1 MIVYLFRRL
10 YLFIITAL
18 LLTIIGYTL
27 LRLDPNLAWQ
37 HQGFFSGWLEYLQQ
51 IGSGHLG
58 VNDFGENLTQQIQQI
73 FPATLELCF
82 FAFTF
87 SLLIGVPIG
96 TIAGIYRGQLLD
108 KGILSMAMIGQAMPV
123 FWFALLLIL
132 LFSLQLGILPVSGQ
146 YSLLYRV
153 PQVTG
158 FGLIDTLLWSSPYK
172 SAAFQD
178 AIQHIILP
186 TLVLSLAPT
195 MEVIRL
201 MRHSVAEI
209 LEKNYIK
216 VAQTKGLSP
225 VRIIFKHTL
234 NNAIPPII
242 PKLSMQFSSVMTLAM
257 LTESIFNWPGIGHW
271 LLNAISQQDYPSI
284 QAGVLTVGGFIL
296 FINILSEIINVI
308 TNPLIRKNF
317 HVIE

>member
-10 YLFIITAL
+10 YLFVITAL
-18 LLTIIGYTL
+18 LLSVIGYAL

-37 HQGFFSGWLEYLQQ
+37 HQDIFTGWVEYLNQL
-51 IGSGHLG
+51 GSGHLG
-58 VNDFGENLTQQIQQI
+58 LNDAGENLTQQIQQI

-82 FAFTF
+82 FAFAF
-87 SLLIGVPIG
+87 SLLIGIPIG
-96 TIAGIYRGQLLD
+96 TIAGVYRGRVVD
-108 KGILSMAMIGQAMPV
+108 KSILSIAILGQAMPV

-132 LFSLQLGILPVSGQ
+132 LFSLQLGFLPVSGR
-146 YSLLYRV
+146 YSLLYNV
-153 PQVTG
+153 PHVTG

-172 SAAFQD
+172 MAAFQD
-178 AIQHIILP
+178 AIEHLILP

-195 MEVIRL
+195 MEVTRL

-209 LEKNYIK
+209 MEKNYIK

-225 VRIIFKHTL
+225 LRIIFKHTL

-271 LLNAISQQDYPSI
+271 LLNAIAQQDYPSI
-284 QAGVLTVGGFIL
+284 QAGVLAVGGFIL
-296 FINILSEIINVI
+296 IINILAEIINVI